1 MGPYVFVTML
11 SYKSGSVTVRY
22 CHNERVWDQYESNS
36 NIDTSRTYLNYNT
49 IKPEGPYLDVIRKR
63 IKEYNVTPRQNSSY
77 MVEAL
82 VAPSPEWINSK
93 SAEEQREFFEYVTDF
108 FREWLGDKRMLS
120 GAVHMDETSPHMHIA
135 FTPITDDG
143 RLSKTRVI
151 GKKKYALSEFQDRFY
166 RHVAKKYP
174 EINRGIPRGVSH
186 RKHLPVYLYKSAAEL
201 MEHYEEL
208 LVTVQDINVFNSKE
222 KKDQTMRL
230 LSKYTE
236 DYASIMYRIKTA
248 ETYLGQA
255 EEEAKR
261 KDRRIERLE
270 EDVNGKKLEIS
281 RLKEDRKE
289 LTEERDRL
297 RDILSAIQPDIRE
310 RTDEKMRKER
320 NTEI

>member
-11 SYKSGSVTVRY
+11 SYKSSTVTVRY

-36 NIDTSRTYLNYNT
+36 NIETSRTHLNYNT
-49 IKPEGPYLDVIRKR
+49 IQPEGPYLEVIKKR
-63 IKEYNVTPRQNSSY
+63 IAEYNVTPRQNSSY

-93 SAEEQREFFEYVTDF
+93 SAEEQKEFFEYVTDF
-108 FREWLGDKRMLS
+108 FREWLGDKRMIS
-120 GAVHMDETSPHMHIA
+120 AAVHMDETNPHMHVA

-151 GKKKYALSEFQDRFY
+151 GKKKYALTEFQDRFY

-174 EINRGIPRGVSH
+174 EIRRGIPRGVSH
-186 RKHLPVYLYKSAAEL
+186 RNHLPVYLYKSAAEL
-201 MEHYEEL
+201 VDHYEEL
-208 LVTVQDINVFNSKE
+208 LLTVQDINVFNSKE

-230 LSKYTE
+230 LSRYTE

-248 ETYLGQA
+248 ETYLGQV
-255 EEEAKR
+255 EEEAKK
-261 KDRRIERLE
+261 KDKRIERLE
-270 EDVNGKKLEIS
+270 EDVKGKKLEIT

-289 LTEERDRL
+289 LAEERDRL
-297 RDILSAIQPDIRE
+297 RAMLLKVPMEIRE
-310 RTDEKMRKER
+310 EVSEKMKRER